1 MKTTVSGFNDEYFYS
16 INKTCK
22 ILGLSRRTIDRMEE
36 RGEFPKRVLLSPM
49 RKGFRVSDLKKWM
62 EGLK

>member
-1 MKTTVSGFNDEYFYS
+1 MKTTVRGSNDEYFYS

-49 RKGFRVSDLKKWM
+49 RKGFRVSDLNKWM